1 MRGPVLAESFL
12 SGCRLAHAGLAS
24 GLAQGVG
31 SHRVAGFLA
40 ANGLPACAAIGLG
53 LIALGHLTHRLAVLV
68 HGLGHRCVALDLIAS
83 LALGLNQNGVI
94 LARGAAG
101 NVQHDR
107 ICFLQKELT
116 WKRTYVIRL
125 STRAVSCAISCG
137 SWRKTPDASPTRL
150 AGWS

>member
-107 ICFLQKELT
+107 ISFF
-116 WKRTYVIRL
+116 KRNLLGSKPTLAYL
-125 STRAVSCAISCG
+125 STRAISC
-137 SWRKTPDASPTRL
+137 S
-150 AGWS
+150 